1 MKREAFYLTILTL
14 FALLTLVQYFNYRE
28 LKTKNETLT
37 KTLKA
42 YELYIFSEFD
52 RFEEYV
58 KRENLKIPGFELLK
72 EKKAQSLLVEGQ
84 ELFKMA
90 NYGEALLR
98 FREVLKISS
107 DQKTRELARHY
118 LERCEE
124 KLGGR

>member
-14 FALLTLVQYFNYRE
+14 FAFLTLVQYFNYRE

-90 NYGEALLR
+90 NYGEALSR

-107 DQKTRELARHY
+107 DQKTKELAKHY

>member
-14 FALLTLVQYFNYRE
+14 FAFLTLVQYFNYRE

-107 DQKTRELARHY
+107 DQKTKELARHY

>member
-14 FALLTLVQYFNYRE
+14 FAFLTLVQYFNYRE

-90 NYGEALLR
+90 NYGEALSR

-107 DQKTRELARHY
+107 DQKTKELARHY

>member
-14 FALLTLVQYFNYRE
+14 FAFLTLVQYFNYRE

-107 DQKTRELARHY
+107 DQKTKELAKHY